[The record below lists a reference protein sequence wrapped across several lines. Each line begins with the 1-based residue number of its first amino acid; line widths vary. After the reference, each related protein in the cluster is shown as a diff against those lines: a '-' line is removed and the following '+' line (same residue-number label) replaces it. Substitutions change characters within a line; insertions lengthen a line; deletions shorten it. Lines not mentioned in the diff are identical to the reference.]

1 MDRPDQLARLA
12 RMVAMDNPAR
22 TETREAQAKMPERK
36 RNCCLFH
43 LNASAWR
50 NPVQLDPLA
59 RREAMAHPEML
70 AAQEETVNPDHKDPQ
85 AHLDHLVPTVTLVL
99 LVHLERLAN

>member
-1 MDRPDQLARLA
+1 
-12 RMVAMDNPAR
+12 MVAMDNPAR
-22 TETREAQAKMPERK
+22 TETREAQARMPERK

-59 RREAMAHPEML
+59 RREAMAHPEMP
-70 AAQEETVNPDHKDPQ
+70 AAQEEMVNPDHKDLQ
-85 AHLDHLVPTVTLVL
+85 ALLDHLVPTATLVL